1 MAYNE
6 TAQLNINDLEE
17 VEGSEV
23 PEELIKRVE
32 EFEEKPNPN
41 LVETEV
47 VNLGNAE
54 VIQETQVS
62 IHMTKEVKKDYTE
75 FLIENK
81 DIFTWY
87 ADMTG
92 LSTSIVAHRLPT
104 DPACPPVK
112 QKLRKYKPEMSL
124 KIKEEVSKQLDA
136 GILQVT

>member
-1 MAYNE
+1 M
-6 TAQLNINDLEE
+6 
-17 VEGSEV
+17 
-23 PEELIKRVE
+23 
-32 EFEEKPNPN
+32 
-41 LVETEV
+41 

-81 DIFTWY
+81 DIFVWSY

-92 LSTSIVAHRLPT
+92 LSTSIIAHRLPT
-104 DPACPPVK
+104 GPACPPVK

-124 KIKEEVSKQLDA
+124 KIKEEVSKQLEA
-136 GILQVT
+136 GILKVTKYQLVSQMSFQCPRKTARLESM

>member
-1 MAYNE
+1 M
-6 TAQLNINDLEE
+6 
-17 VEGSEV
+17 
-23 PEELIKRVE
+23 
-32 EFEEKPNPN
+32 
-41 LVETEV
+41 VETEV

-54 VIQETQVS
+54 VIQETRVS
-62 IHMTKEVKKDYTE
+62 IHMTKEDKKEYTE

-81 DIFTWY
+81 DIFAWSY

-92 LSTSIVAHRLPT
+92 LSTSIIAHRLPT
-104 DPACPPVK
+104 DLACPLVK

>member
-1 MAYNE
+1 MSYNE

-17 VEGSEV
+17 VEDNEV

-32 EFEEKPNPN
+32 KFEEKPNPN

-54 VIQETQVS
+54 VIQETWVS
-62 IHMTKEVKKDYTE
+62 IHMTKEDKKEYTE

-81 DIFTWY
+81 DIFAWSY
-87 ADMTG
+87 ADMTW
-92 LSTSIVAHRLPT
+92 LSTAIVAHRLPT

-112 QKLRKYKPEMSL
+112 
-124 KIKEEVSKQLDA
+124 
-136 GILQVT
+136 